1 LIHRIDIV
9 GSASVVKGLSTYLDS
24 LCGYAMRDFLAEHL
38 PINVHGLSAYPD
50 LFAFIVTILFSWA
63 IASGAKES
71 TRVNNV
77 FTMLNLG
84 VVLFVIIAGLLKVS
98 PRMLIYI
105 SISLNKIQH
114 KICSILQLQF

>member
-1 LIHRIDIV
+1 
-9 GSASVVKGLSTYLDS
+9 
-24 LCGYAMRDFLAEHL
+24 MRDFLAEHL

-84 VVLFVIIAGLLKVS
+84 VVLFVIIAGLFKGKSEKPFFSFL
-98 PRMLIYI
+98 
-105 SISLNKIQH
+105 
-114 KICSILQLQF
+114 

>member
-1 LIHRIDIV
+1 MCQIQLIYTHNNSHILFILTYSNILA

-24 LCGYAMRDFLAEHL
+24 LCNYAMRDFLSEHL

-71 TRVNNV
+71 TRVNNI

-84 VVLFVIIAGLLKVS
+84 VVLFVIIAGLFKGKS
-98 PRMLIYI
+98 
-105 SISLNKIQH
+105 NK
-114 KICSILQLQF
+114 